1 MESTTALP
9 QREHMPKLAFRL
21 MKLSMNFM
29 DLFFSPA
36 NKLNSFGIYQG
47 DTVIDYGCGP
57 GRYLKQ
63 ASSLVGLNGRVYAVD
78 IHDLAYKCVTRL
90 VKRKKLSNVYPV
102 KANRYFAAIQEDK
115 ADLIFVLD
123 AFHMISQPNEF
134 LNELHRLVKP
144 NGRIILEDGHQKR
157 SKTLKKVNDNKRWY
171 IQSEK
176 KKHLILSPRF
186 KIK

>member
-1 MESTTALP
+1 MESNIALP
-9 QREHMPKLAFRL
+9 QREHMPKWAFRL
-21 MKLSMNFM
+21 MKFSM
-29 DLFFSPA
+29 DLSDLFISPA
-36 NKLNSFGIYQG
+36 NKLDSFGIQQG
-47 DTVIDYGCGP
+47 DTIIDYGCGP
-57 GRYLKQ
+57 GRYLKK
-63 ASSLVGLNGRVYAVD
+63 ACYLVGAEGRVYAVD

-90 VKRKKLSNVYPV
+90 AKKKNLKNIYPV
-102 KANRYFAAIQEDK
+102 KANRYFAAIQENK
-115 ADLIFVLD
+115 ADVIYVLD

-157 SKTLKKVNDNKRWY
+157 SKTIEKVNDNKRWY

-176 KKHLILSPRF
+176 KKHLILTPRF